1 MNLRLAA
8 FVLLLTGAAGADD
21 TPSVLVKTQAP
32 QRGNLPETVT
42 AYGTAVPAIN
52 GGMTLSVQA
61 EGRVMHLMV
70 TPGEAVHAGQAL
82 LEFQLSAAAG
92 STYEQAQSALK
103 LARQEQARTA
113 RLLAQQLATRDQQA
127 QADKAVGDAQA
138 ALTALEQ
145 ENGGKP
151 RQTITAPF
159 DGVVGAIPVAQGE
172 RVQPGV
178 ALVTVTRAGGLV
190 ITVGIEPSQRRR
202 LKLGQSAT
210 LVSLDAGLDAG
221 SDGEA
226 ARHGKLVRIDK
237 ALNPK
242 TRLVDADLVPDG
254 DAEEPLQGQAF
265 RADIEV
271 GRVPGWLLPRN
282 AVLDDEQGAYLFQ
295 VADGKAVRV
304 NVKRVGGDD
313 NTTVVDG
320 PVDPARPLVTVGN
333 YQLAD
338 GMAVRQDDAP
348 ATPANAPQGKPG
360 A

>member
-1 MNLRLAA
+1 MNLRLAVFA
-8 FVLLLTGAAGADD
+8 LLLTSAAVSADD
-21 TPSVLVKTQAP
+21 APSVLVQTQTP
-32 QRGNLPETVT
+32 QRGTLPEIIT

-61 EGRVMHLMV
+61 EGRVMHLLV
-70 TPGEAVHAGQAL
+70 TPGEAVHAEQAL
-82 LEFQLSAAAG
+82 LEFQLSAAAS

-151 RQTITAPF
+151 HQTITAPF

-172 RVQPGV
+172 RVQPGT
-178 ALVTVTRAGGLV
+178 ALVTVTRTGGLV
-190 ITVGIEPSQRRR
+190 ITVGIEPAQRRK

-210 LVSLDAGLDAG
+210 LESLDAL

-226 ARHGKLVRIDK
+226 ALHGKLVRIDK

-254 DAEEPLQGQAF
+254 NADEPLQGQAF
-265 RADIEV
+265 RAGIEV
-271 GRVPGWLLPRN
+271 GQVPGWLLSRN

-304 NVKRVGGDD
+304 NVKRVGGND
-313 NTTVVDG
+313 NITVVDG
-320 PVDPARPLVTVGN
+320 PVDPARPLVTIGN

-338 GMAVRQDDAP
+338 GMAVRQEQTP
-348 ATPANAPQGKPG
+348 ATDAPQGKPG